1 MSLLRDLYISRGP
14 AAAFAAVGAFWGSF
28 AALVPVIKPQVGLS
42 DGAFGVA
49 LLITS
54 IGAVMAMWLAPLAER
69 ALGLRALGVLAALL
83 AIATVLPGQTT
94 NGVTFTLA
102 LLCVTMSSGTLDVA
116 MNARV
121 SALEAQVGRSL
132 MNLNHAVFSVAY
144 AICAMSTGFA
154 REAGLGPAAILT
166 GTAMVIGVLVVQAF
180 AAPVADAEHED
191 DDVVVAPLPWALL
204 LPGGMIILIAFMSE
218 QATEGWSALHLERNL
233 GAGAAQGALGPALLG
248 ITMAIGRLAGQLV
261 ANRVS
266 ESHVIRWASITAGIG
281 AFIAAT
287 APSLTVAYLGF
298 SILGLGVSVVAP
310 MAYAW
315 IGRMVPNKYRSHAIS
330 RISVVG
336 YAGFF
341 IGPPLMG
348 FLSEGFGLAV
358 SFMTIGG
365 ILFAVSLMLLPV
377 LARRSAI

>member
-1 MSLLRDLYISRGP
+1 
-14 AAAFAAVGAFWGSF
+14 
-28 AALVPVIKPQVGLS
+28 
-42 DGAFGVA
+42 
-49 LLITS
+49 
-54 IGAVMAMWLAPLAER
+54 
-69 ALGLRALGVLAALL
+69 
-83 AIATVLPGQTT
+83 
-94 NGVTFTLA
+94 
-102 LLCVTMSSGTLDVA
+102 
-116 MNARV
+116 
-121 SALEAQVGRSL
+121 
-132 MNLNHAVFSVAY
+132 
-144 AICAMSTGFA
+144 
-154 REAGLGPAAILT
+154 
-166 GTAMVIGVLVVQAF
+166 
-180 AAPVADAEHED
+180 
-191 DDVVVAPLPWALL
+191 
-204 LPGGMIILIAFMSE
+204 
-218 QATEGWSALHLERNL
+218 
-233 GAGAAQGALGPALLG
+233 
-248 ITMAIGRLAGQLV
+248 MAIGRLAGQLV